1 MHKCK
6 EPLFYLSY
14 SLVAASF
21 VACLAPSLSVCTN
34 DVYFTCCLF
43 SFVGLWFVP
52 CLERCLIYDS
62 AIWAQTAATDRAAT
76 TGGLFL
82 QPLFHKAISIP
93 EERVWTLVQIL
104 TERST
109 EAAECAVP
117 MEIGPGG
124 LDFSPFA
131 RMIYKHPDGE
141 VHFVQL
147 NVIVAQR
154 QLPLRLAVAGFPRTP
169 LDDGTCPRISEMQLV
184 AVPAEMRRSYLV
196 LTGGQVLFPFE
207 DSPHITHDGVLLHG
221 RCAPQRAI
229 VYRVLQQA
237 ECFSPHGWAVGR
249 GQARPPE
256 WGEALASFPFSQMY
270 TLPAV
275 PVASARPTPPIPP
288 WLLPQSRPTPIHEQ
302 SVRTSGD
309 TSPQAVTVRP
319 PAQLGVYALQAL
331 TDQNVIDGHDA
342 PHARLSRELI
352 ARASTVRALACD
364 IQRTFQNVRT
374 RRQHC
379 NVQPGANAC
388 WALASE
394 MDTILTALRETQSAT
409 T

>member
-1 MHKCK
+1 MGVKALTR
-6 EPLFYLSY
+6 LFPCLSVLLA
-14 SLVAASF
+14 LVLLIAYF
-21 VACLAPSLSVCTN
+21 CLSVCGL
-34 DVYFTCCLF
+34 YFAWSVV
-43 SFVGLWFVP
+43 SFMIPLSGLKLLRQIRQLP
-52 CLERCLIYDS
+52 RADCSYNHCPIKQYLI
-62 AIWAQTAATDRAAT
+62 
-76 TGGLFL
+76 
-82 QPLFHKAISIP
+82 PV
-93 EERVWTLVQIL
+93 ERVWTLVQIL

-109 EAAECAVP
+109 ESAERALQ
-117 MEIGPGG
+117 MEIGSGG
-124 LDFSPFA
+124 LDLTPFA
-131 RMIYKHPDGE
+131 RLVYKHPDGE
-141 VHFVQL
+141 VHFVQI
-147 NVIVAQR
+147 NVMLAQR

-184 AVPAEMRRSYLV
+184 AVPNEMRRSSLV
-196 LTGGQVLFPFE
+196 LTSGQVLFPFE

-229 VYRVLQQA
+229 VYRILQQA

-256 WGEALASFPFSQMY
+256 PGEALASFPFSQMY

-288 WLLPQSRPTPIHEQ
+288 WMLPQSRPTPIHEQ
-302 SVRTSGD
+302 SVRASGD
-309 TSPQAVTVRP
+309 MSPQAVAVRP

-331 TDQNVIDGHDA
+331 TDQDVIDGHDA

-352 ARASTVRALACD
+352 TRASTVRALACD

-374 RRQHC
+374 RHQHC

-388 WALASE
+388 WTLASE

>member
-1 MHKCK
+1 MI
-6 EPLFYLSY
+6 PLSGLKLLRQIRQLPRADCSYDHCPIKQYL
-14 SLVAASF
+14 
-21 VACLAPSLSVCTN
+21 
-34 DVYFTCCLF
+34 
-43 SFVGLWFVP
+43 
-52 CLERCLIYDS
+52 
-62 AIWAQTAATDRAAT
+62 
-76 TGGLFL
+76 
-82 QPLFHKAISIP
+82 IP
-93 EERVWTLVQIL
+93 VERVWTLVQIL

-109 EAAECAVP
+109 ESAERALQ
-117 MEIGPGG
+117 MEIGSGG
-124 LDFSPFA
+124 LDLTPFA
-131 RMIYKHPDGE
+131 RLVYKHPDGE
-141 VHFVQL
+141 VHFVQI
-147 NVIVAQR
+147 NVMLAQR

-184 AVPAEMRRSYLV
+184 AVPNEMRRSSLV
-196 LTGGQVLFPFE
+196 LTSGQVLFPFE

-229 VYRVLQQA
+229 VYRILQQA
-237 ECFSPHGWAVGR
+237 ECLSPHGWAVGR

-256 WGEALASFPFSQMY
+256 PGEALASFPFSQMY

-275 PVASARPTPPIPP
+275 PVAPARPTPPIPP
-288 WLLPQSRPTPIHEQ
+288 WLLPQSRPIPIHEQ

-309 TSPQAVTVRP
+309 ASPPQADSVRP

-331 TDQNVIDGHDA
+331 TDQDVIAGHDA

-352 ARASTVRALACD
+352 TRASTVRALAYD
-364 IQRTFQNVRT
+364 IQRTFQNIHKH
-374 RRQHC
+374 RQRC

-409 T
+409 I